1 MSPGQQLGVA
11 GAGGGD
17 LDGGQPPAELVAGG
31 GDVEILVGVD
41 PDGDLGALS

>member
-1 MSPGQQLGVA
+1 MGPGQQLGVA

-41 PDGDLGALS
+41 PDDDLRALS